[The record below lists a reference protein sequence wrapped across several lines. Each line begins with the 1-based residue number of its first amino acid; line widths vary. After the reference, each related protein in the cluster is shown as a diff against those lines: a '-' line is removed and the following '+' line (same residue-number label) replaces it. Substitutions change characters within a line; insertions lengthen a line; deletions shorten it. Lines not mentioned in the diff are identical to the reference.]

1 MESASVWF
9 LYIHPRAQLTPHI
22 LVVTDYGDENPLL
35 YDYFG
40 FQPSLYKLK
49 FNSRGDSAISQR
61 IIQLF
66 KEVRGALR
74 VPLHCILTGIV
85 GRLSRPYNF
94 RERITR

>member
-9 LYIHPRAQLTPHI
+9 LCIHPRAQLTPHM

-61 IIQLF
+61 IVQLF
-66 KEVRGALR
+66 KEVRGANSCS
-74 VPLHCILTGIV
+74 VPLHTHRYC
-85 GRLSRPYNF
+85 RLVISPVQLP
-94 RERITR
+94 